1 MSMSLAKIGGGK
13 ESVLSRASVISTAT
27 KNEKAQFI
35 QELVLKILKRR
46 NIARLLIE
54 LFKNVV

>member
-1 MSMSLAKIGGGK
+1 MSLAKIGGGK
-13 ESVLSRASVISTAT
+13 ESMLSRTSVISTAT
-27 KNEKAQFI
+27 KKEKAEFI

-46 NIARLLIE
+46 NIARLLIF